1 MRFLSKLFKRKNNK
15 TLRKTFCRRIGDI
28 GEDIACE
35 YLSSLGYNIIARNVQ
50 FSHKEID
57 IVAEDNDYTVIVEVK
72 TLSCTQSYAQSEG
85 KRASNQIDREKAYN
99 VMSAARS
106 WHMHNYSGRAPRID
120 VIEVYLG
127 DNPPKIVH
135 LENAINE
142 RTLYRKRR

>member
-1 MRFLSKLFKRKNNK
+1 MSFLSKLFNK
-15 TLRKTFCRRIGDI
+15 KDNTAAKKTFRRKIGDI

-35 YLSSLGYNIIARNVQ
+35 YLNSLGYNIISRNAQ

-57 IVAEDNDYTVIVEVK
+57 IVAENDEYTVIVEVK
-72 TLSCTQSYAQSEG
+72 TLSCTQTHAETEG

-106 WHMHNYSGRAPRID
+106 WCLRNYSGRTPRID

-127 DNPPKIVH
+127 DVPPKIVH